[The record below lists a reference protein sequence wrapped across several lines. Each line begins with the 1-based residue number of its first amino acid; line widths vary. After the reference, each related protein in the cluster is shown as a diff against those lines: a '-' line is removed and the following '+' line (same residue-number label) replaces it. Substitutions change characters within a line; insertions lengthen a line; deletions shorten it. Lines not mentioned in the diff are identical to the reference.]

1 VVLASGN
8 YPFSTCDTETCRYAV
23 LVVDMS
29 YVRLETSSGLI
40 VPQTN
45 STVMCCGE
53 DVFRVRRKLNLLT
66 DKHASDIKE
75 KGV

>member
-1 VVLASGN
+1 MILTSSD
-8 YPFSTCDTETCRYAV
+8 YPFSTCDTETCRDAV

-45 STVMCCGE
+45 SAVMGRRE
-53 DVFRVRRKLNLLT
+53 DVFRVRRKLDLLT
-66 DKHASDIKE
+66 GKPY
-75 KGV
+75 